1 MAKRNLEAEIIRENA
16 EMWAREAEAMA
27 DELRAEALQCFK
39 EDPLRAWEL
48 CHQAGLLRYAAR
60 LRRQEAEWLL

>member
-1 MAKRNLEAEIIRENA
+1 MARTNRESEIIKENI
-16 EMWAREAEAMA
+16 EMWASEAEAMA

-39 EDPLRAWEL
+39 EDPLRASEL